1 MKVRFV
7 LVLAVL
13 AVSGCTKHDDTAAG
27 ARPIDCVLAGVPSQC
42 KVETVVEGERKL
54 LVVRHPDGGFRRFE
68 AVDDGRGVVP
78 ADGAQGAGGNWTED
92 GRYAVSVGQ
101 DRYVFPARELPAN
114 APGA

>member
-1 MKVRFV
+1 MRAHFR
-7 LVLAVL
+7 LMLAVL
-13 AVSGCTKHDDTAAG
+13 AVSGCTKHDDTAAD

-42 KVETVVEGERKL
+42 KVETVIEGERKL

-78 ADGAQGAGGNWTED
+78 ADGAQGAGGNWTDD

-101 DRYVFPARELPAN
+101 DRYVFPARELPSN
-114 APGA
+114 AQTQ